1 MLKEAQESA
10 AFLNPFISEKPTV
23 GIILGTGL
31 HRLAEEMQIRESIP
45 YERIPHFPVS
55 TVESHKGQLLLST
68 LSGKEVVAM
77 QGRFH
82 FYEGYSMQQLSFP
95 VRVMKLL
102 GINTLLVSNAAG
114 ALHPEYKKGELML
127 LDDHI
132 NLQGDNPLIGK
143 NEDFFGHRFP
153 DMSAPYDKDLQNRML
168 AASSKL
174 GIKLHSGV
182 YAAVPGPMLE
192 TRAEYRYLR
201 RIGAD
206 VVGMS
211 TVPEIICARHMNMR
225 CLAISVIT
233 DECDPDHLQPVTLE
247 EIIAVAGTADKKLS
261 ELFKALLTEL

>member
-55 TVESHKGQLLLST
+55 TVESHKGQLLLGT

-114 ALHPEYKKGELML
+114 ALNPEYKKGELML

-132 NLQGDNPLIGK
+132 NLHGDNPLIGK
-143 NEDFFGHRFP
+143 NEDFFGPRFP

-168 AASSKL
+168 AASSQL

-261 ELFKALLTEL
+261 ELFKALLTGL

>member
-10 AFLNPFISEKPTV
+10 AFLNPFFSEKPTV

-55 TVESHKGQLLLST
+55 TVESHKGQLLLGT

-114 ALHPEYKKGELML
+114 ALNPEYKKGELML

-143 NEDFFGHRFP
+143 NEDFFGPRFP

-168 AASSKL
+168 AASSEL
-174 GIKLHSGV
+174 GIKLHTGV

-261 ELFKALLTEL
+261 ELFKRLLTGL

>member
-55 TVESHKGQLLLST
+55 TVESHKGQLLLGT

-143 NEDFFGHRFP
+143 NEDFFGPRFP
-153 DMSAPYDKDLQNRML
+153 DMSAPYDKELQNKML
-168 AASSKL
+168 ATSSQL

-182 YAAVPGPMLE
+182 YAAVPG
-192 TRAEYRYLR
+192 
-201 RIGAD
+201 
-206 VVGMS
+206 
-211 TVPEIICARHMNMR
+211 R
-225 CLAISVIT
+225 C
-233 DECDPDHLQPVTLE
+233 
-247 EIIAVAGTADKKLS
+247 
-261 ELFKALLTEL
+261 

>member
-55 TVESHKGQLLLST
+55 TVESHKGQLLLGT

-95 VRVMKLL
+95 VRVMKLV
-102 GINTLLVSNAAG
+102 GINILLVSNAAG
-114 ALHPEYKKGELML
+114 ALNPEYKKGELML

-143 NEDFFGHRFP
+143 NEDFFGLRFP

-168 AASSKL
+168 AAASEL
-174 GIKLHSGV
+174 GIKLHTGV